1 MVIKAELQD
10 LVRFVYSLYNQALY
24 KADEKQIFMAWWAL
38 LHDLA
43 AGEAKKKIIEHSTL
57 ERYMP
62 RPGEIR
68 IAVKKEEMSD
78 LPPGPHEFWAY
89 LQDVRNNR
97 NAGVHEITRKEVA
110 EHICVKE
117 TIAKVGASVA
127 FGLSTNGDRTWVL
140 EAYTET
146 TREFMVKAL
155 TVVESNA

>member
-1 MVIKAELQD
+1 MIKEELQE
-10 LVRFVYSLYNQALY
+10 LVRFVYALYNQALY
-24 KADEKQIFMAWWAL
+24 KADEKQIFLAWWAL
-38 LHDLA
+38 LQDLE
-43 AGEAKKKIIEHSTL
+43 AGIAKKKVIEHSTL

-78 LPPGPHEFWAY
+78 LPPGPHEFWAH
-89 LQDVRNNR
+89 LQDVRINR
-97 NAGVHEITRKEVA
+97 NYGIHEVTRKKVA

-140 EAYTET
+140 EAYTEI
-146 TREFMVKAL
+146 TRDYMVKAL

>member
-1 MVIKAELQD
+1 MIKAELQE
-10 LVRFVYSLYNQALY
+10 LVRLVYSLYNQALY
-24 KADEKQIFMAWWAL
+24 KADEKQIFLAWWAL
-38 LHDLA
+38 LQALA
-43 AGEAKKKIIEHSTL
+43 AGEAKKKIMEHSTL

-68 IAVKKEEMSD
+68 VAVKKDEISD

-89 LQDVRNNR
+89 LQEVRNNR
-97 NAGVHEITRKEVA
+97 NYGIHEITRKEIA

-117 TIAKVGASVA
+117 TVAKVGASVA

-140 EAYTET
+140 EAYTEI
-146 TREFMVKAL
+146 TRDYMVKAL

>member
-1 MVIKAELQD
+1 MIKAELQD

>member
-1 MVIKAELQD
+1 MIKEELQE
-10 LVRFVYSLYNQALY
+10 LVRFVYALYNQALY
-24 KADEKQIFMAWWAL
+24 KADEKQIFLAWWAL
-38 LHDLA
+38 LQDLE
-43 AGEAKKKIIEHSTL
+43 AGIAKKKVIEHSTL

-68 IAVKKEEMSD
+68 IAVKKEEISD

-89 LQDVRNNR
+89 LQDVRTNR
-97 NAGVHEITRKEVA
+97 NYGIHEVTRKEVA

-140 EAYTET
+140 EAYTEIT
-146 TREFMVKAL
+146 HDFMIKAL

>member
-1 MVIKAELQD
+1 VIKAELQD